1 MYGSRMCNY
10 LCLIIRVEDP
20 IPTKYHGQQVF
31 SIAIDRRDE
40 KLLIYIRVLAAT
52 EKFASALNL
61 IHTRFLVVIIGIDVI
76 GLEHPRR
83 EFGLEH
89 QVEFLV
95 AATSCFGKAEESP
108 DNTEARK
115 GEPEESS
122 FTCDPSVS
130 I

>member
-1 MYGSRMCNY
+1 MSSSRMCNY

-20 IPTKYHGQQVF
+20 IPTQHHGQQVL
-31 SIAIDRRDE
+31 SIAIDRRYQNC
-40 KLLIYIRVLAAT
+40 LSIRLLAAT

-61 IHTRFLVVIIGIDVI
+61 IHPCFLAVIIGIDVI
-76 GLEHPRR
+76 GFEHPRR

-89 QVEFLV
+89 QVELLV
-95 AATSCFGKAEESP
+95 AATSCFGEVEESP
-108 DNTEARK
+108 DNTETRK

-122 FTCDPSVS
+122 FTCDPRVS